1 MVMFKKICLI
11 ILFLFVSVSS
21 LSAEIIKKIIIEG
34 NKRISEETIKIY
46 GDININ
52 QDYSENDI
60 NKVLNSLYSTNFF
73 KKINISLNKNILKID
88 LEEYPIVNQ
97 LILVGEK
104 NNSYEKEIKKI
115 MRLKEKQSFIKSL
128 LADDVESIK
137 RLYSTLG
144 YNFAKVD
151 AKTRK
156 IDDTSLDLLISITRG
171 EKTKI
176 SSISFIGNKKIR
188 TKRLKEVIASEE
200 SKFWKVLSKNT
211 ALSEN
216 LINLDQRL
224 LINYYKSIGF
234 YDVKIESNFAEINQ
248 EGNANLIY
256 TINEGNRYI
265 IDKISTNVDKVF
277 DKKIFFPLND
287 VFKKYIGE
295 YYSPLK
301 IKKLLEQ
308 IDVLIE
314 ENNLQ
319 FVEHNVEENI
329 KDDAINITF
338 NIFEGEKNLVERIN
352 ITGNYITDE
361 NVIRSELILDEG
373 DPLTE
378 IILEKSISQLKSR
391 RIFTEV
397 NYKVSKGSKQNLKII
412 DISVEE
418 QPTGEIG
425 AGAGIGT
432 SGGTLAF
439 NIKENNWLG
448 EGKAVEFAAQ
458 IDEESLAGNLIYTNP
473 NYDFLG
479 NSLYYNLSS
488 EKNDRPNQGY
498 ENSILSVG
506 AGTSF
511 EQYKDIDVS
520 LSLLASYDDLRT
532 LNTASSSLKKQSGE
546 FSELAAIYGFTNDK
560 RNRAFMPT
568 EGSILSFSQS
578 FPFYADR
585 SFISNTF
592 SASKFHSF
600 SEDVIGTG
608 KLYLKSV
615 NGLNDDNVRL
625 SKRTTMS
632 TKRLR
637 GFERGKIGPVDG
649 VDHIGGNYAAAL
661 NFEASLPNLLPENTN
676 MDFGLFL
683 DFGNIWGV
691 DYDASLDKSNKIRSS
706 TGIAMNW
713 LSPIGPI
720 SFVLA
725 QDLSKADTDI
735 TESFSFNLGTTF

>member
-1 MVMFKKICLI
+1 
-11 ILFLFVSVSS
+11 
-21 LSAEIIKKIIIEG
+21 
-34 NKRISEETIKIY
+34 
-46 GDININ
+46 
-52 QDYSENDI
+52 
-60 NKVLNSLYSTNFF
+60 
-73 KKINISLNKNILKID
+73 
-88 LEEYPIVNQ
+88 
-97 LILVGEK
+97 
-104 NNSYEKEIKKI
+104 
-115 MRLKEKQSFIKSL
+115 
-128 LADDVESIK
+128 
-137 RLYSTLG
+137 
-144 YNFAKVD
+144 
-151 AKTRK
+151 
-156 IDDTSLDLLISITRG
+156 
-171 EKTKI
+171 
-176 SSISFIGNKKIR
+176 
-188 TKRLKEVIASEE
+188 
-200 SKFWKVLSKNT
+200 
-211 ALSEN
+211 
-216 LINLDQRL
+216 
-224 LINYYKSIGF
+224 
-234 YDVKIESNFAEINQ
+234 
-248 EGNANLIY
+248 
-256 TINEGNRYI
+256 
-265 IDKISTNVDKVF
+265 
-277 DKKIFFPLND
+277 
-287 VFKKYIGE
+287 
-295 YYSPLK
+295 
-301 IKKLLEQ
+301 
-308 IDVLIE
+308 
-314 ENNLQ
+314 
-319 FVEHNVEENI
+319 
-329 KDDAINITF
+329 
-338 NIFEGEKNLVERIN
+338 
-352 ITGNYITDE
+352 
-361 NVIRSELILDEG
+361 
-373 DPLTE
+373 
-378 IILEKSISQLKSR
+378 
-391 RIFTEV
+391 V
-397 NYKVSKGSKQNLKII
+397 NYKVSNGSKQNLKII

-448 EGKAVEFAAQ
+448 EGKALEFEAQ

-488 EKNDRPNQGY
+488 EKNDKPNQGY

-532 LNTASSSLKKQSGE
+532 LDTASSSLKKQSGQ

-592 SASKFHSF
+592 SASKYHSF

-615 NGLNDDNVRL
+615 NGLNDDDVRL

-691 DYDASLDKSNKIRSS
+691 DYDASLDKSNKIR
-706 TGIAMNW
+706 
-713 LSPIGPI
+713 
-720 SFVLA
+720 FVLA
-725 QDLSKADTDI
+725 QDLSKADTDV

>member
-1 MVMFKKICLI
+1 MFMFKKICLI
-11 ILFLFVSVSS
+11 ILFLFLSVSS

-34 NKRISEETIKIY
+34 NKRISEETIKVY

-60 NKVLNSLYSTNFF
+60 NKILNSLYSTNFF

-104 NNSYEKEIKKI
+104 NNSYEKEIKKV

-128 LADDVESIK
+128 LSDDVELIK
-137 RLYSTLG
+137 KLYSTLG

-151 AKTRK
+151 AKTRI
-156 IDDTSLDLLISITRG
+156 IDDTSLDLLISISRG

-224 LINYYKSIGF
+224 LLNYYKSIGF
-234 YDVKIESNFAEINQ
+234 YDVKIESNFAEIDQ

-295 YYSPLK
+295 YYSPFK

-329 KDDAINITF
+329 KGDAINITF

-378 IILEKSISQLKSR
+378 IILEKSISQIKSR
-391 RIFTEV
+391 RIFKEV
-397 NYKVSKGSKQNLKII
+397 NYKVSNGSKQNLKII

-448 EGKAVEFAAQ
+448 EGKSLEFEAQ
-458 IDEESLAGNLIYTNP
+458 IDEESLAGNLIYNNP
-473 NYDFLG
+473 NYNFLG

-488 EKNDRPNQGY
+488 IKNDKPDQGY

-520 LSLLASYDDLRT
+520 LSLLASYDNLRT
-532 LNTASSSLKKQSGE
+532 LSTASSSLKKQSGK
-546 FSELAAIYGFTNDK
+546 FSELAASYGFTNDK

-578 FPFYADR
+578 FPFYADKN
-585 SFISNTF
+585 FISNTF
-592 SASKFHSF
+592 SASKYHSF

-615 NGLNDDNVRL
+615 NGLNDDDVRL
-625 SKRTTMS
+625 SKRTTLS

-649 VDHIGGNYAAAL
+649 VDHVGGNYAAAL
-661 NFEASLPNLLPENTN
+661 NFEASLPNLTPENTN
-676 MDFGLFL
+676 TDFGLFL

-691 DYDASLDKSNKIRSS
+691 DYDTSLDKSNKIRSS

-713 LSPIGPI
+713 LSPIGPM
-720 SFVLA
+720 SFILA
-725 QDLSKADTDI
+725 QDLSKADTDV